1 MRNNI
6 WNAVDD
12 YFRHTYSTEV
22 LDDISEEFVNR
33 LSDDAIES
41 KRELRELFRQSDGWN
56 EQLQA
61 IVINGTKT
69 HNPDY
74 ILVHNLANSILT
86 PAKHDADWRKID
98 LIDRAIS
105 FFSRPNNQPDSYID
119 AINELAPFAYA
130 PRKKRSRIFKAL
142 CDSLG
147 VTDLSAG
154 SDFQKF
160 FAQFALILPTSSR
173 CRTQRMTTAAPL

>member
-41 KRELRELFRQSDGWN
+41 KHALRELFRQSNGWN
-56 EQLQA
+56 ENLQA

-105 FFSRPNNQPDSYID
+105 FFSRPNNQPDS
-119 AINELAPFAYA
+119 
-130 PRKKRSRIFKAL
+130 
-142 CDSLG
+142 
-147 VTDLSAG
+147 
-154 SDFQKF
+154 
-160 FAQFALILPTSSR
+160 
-173 CRTQRMTTAAPL
+173 